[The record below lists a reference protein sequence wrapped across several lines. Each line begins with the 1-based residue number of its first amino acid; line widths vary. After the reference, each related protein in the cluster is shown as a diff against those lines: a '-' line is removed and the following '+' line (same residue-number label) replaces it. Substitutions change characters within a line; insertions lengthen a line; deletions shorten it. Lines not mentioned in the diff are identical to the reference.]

1 MQHHSRSCLGAGGSL
16 PGCAASAILRRGQ
29 RLTLAA
35 QLAAHSPSAGCT
47 GSQAAAHLSIN
58 VLQTLLPRRVGPP
71 AQQRGVRAAAAH
83 THQAATAAAATDAWI
98 QATGV
103 PLVEAFQQLTLQQ
116 AGLRSLAL
124 VLATAL
130 GVLVG
135 NKLLDVMGTKMEAVA
150 EKTRNSSGLSLLVGT
165 ALASVYRPAKMLL
178 PVYGGFYSLL
188 VVTAL
193 AEVAVSRMDDQ
204 HIHSMLYV
212 CGERLLDVLKG
223 LAQLMQ
229 DTSELVLIVFAAWFL
244 IAWKDEL
251 IEVITANLEVD
262 ERDEINLT
270 RVLVP
275 LGNILSWA
283 IVLGAGLTTMTAFG
297 VNVQPL
303 LAVGSIGTVAVGFA
317 AQSTMQNVVSAL
329 QIYSTR
335 PFIVGDRVQLKS
347 LSGSTIATGVVE
359 HIAPMRT
366 VLRADNKLPIYI
378 SNKDVV
384 NLLVVNESKLRRS
397 SVAPKLPLIEGT
409 ITLRYCDVD
418 IVPEV
423 ERTMTE
429 YLELHPNVDPAIS
442 PRCVLAEF
450 SPAGPQLSFRALLH
464 KSAAGRQAFIRAD
477 MLRQAERIVRQHGG
491 FLAVE
496 QFYGGGLPPSPPPA
510 TGAIRSG
517 SGEFGSTPAGA

>member
-1 MQHHSRSCLGAGGSL
+1 MH
-16 PGCAASAILRRGQ
+16 
-29 RLTLAA
+29 
-35 QLAAHSPSAGCT
+35 
-47 GSQAAAHLSIN
+47 
-58 VLQTLLPRRVGPP
+58 PP
-71 AQQRGVRAAAAH
+71 VAAAA
-83 THQAATAAAATDAWI
+83 DAWFK
-98 QATGV
+98 ATGV
-103 PLVEAFQQLTLQQ
+103 PLVEALQQLSLQQ

-124 VLATAL
+124 VLATTV
-130 GVLVG
+130 GVLLG
-135 NKLLDVMGTKMEAVA
+135 NKLLDLMGTKMEAVT
-150 EKTRNSSGLSLLVGT
+150 EKTRNASGLTLLIGT

-193 AEVAVSRMDDQ
+193 AEVLVSRMDDR
-204 HIHSMLYV
+204 HIHGMLYV
-212 CGERLLDVLKG
+212 CGEQLLGFLKA

-251 IEVITANLEVD
+251 IGVITANLEVD
-262 ERDEINLT
+262 ERDEVNLT

-275 LGNILSWA
+275 LGNILSWI
-283 IVLGAGLTTMTAFG
+283 IVLAATLTTLTAFG
-297 VNVQPL
+297 INVQPL
-303 LAVGSIGTVAVGFA
+303 LTFGSIGTVAVGFA

-347 LSGSTIATGVVE
+347 LSGSTIAMGVVE

-378 SNKDVV
+378 SNKDVM
-384 NLLVVNESKLRRS
+384 NLIVVNESKLRRNA
-397 SVAPKLPLIEGT
+397 VAPKLPLIEAT
-409 ITLRYCDVD
+409 VTLRYCDVD
-418 IVPEV
+418 AVPAV
-423 ERTMTE
+423 ERAVTE
-429 YLELHPNVDPAIS
+429 YLEAHPQVDPAIS

-450 SPAGPQLSFRALLH
+450 TPAGPQLAFRALLH

-477 MLRQAERIVRQHGG
+477 MLRQAERIVRQQGG
-491 FLAVE
+491 YLAIE
-496 QFYGGGLPPSPPPA
+496 QFYGGGLPPAPPPHP
-510 TGAIRSG
+510 GAAQSG